1 MLGAVIATSFSAG
14 MYCLYYGYHPV
25 LQPFPLGV
33 TFLTGNVTG
42 HSIVSKPSMQCVQ
55 YDSRCNSVCG
65 VSGSDCEHARC
76 DAFCVTRELGIGFTC
91 AVNIYPDHILYA
103 MSVQDMRTART
114 RKSAL
119 DLCASLFPLKS
130 TFKMYTVAS
139 YAAAPQLENEGGFLK
154 PVWLGYGLF
163 AAAGGLAVFRQSR
176 KASRLCF
183 FGKPLGC
190 VKIE

>member
-1 MLGAVIATSFSAG
+1 MLGAVIATSFAAG

-130 TFKMYTVAS
+130 TFKGPFPGLKGPDIKGPLLKRTGRLAGSRVAQTGAAVGALRWS
-139 YAAAPQLENEGGFLK
+139 YSSGAETRSGE
-154 PVWLGYGLF
+154 
-163 AAAGGLAVFRQSR
+163 R
-176 KASRLCF
+176 
-183 FGKPLGC
+183 
-190 VKIE
+190 